1 MNAKTSNLP
10 QRKHPRLKDYAYN
23 ENGSYY
29 VTICTANR
37 KCLLSCVVGRGLAPA
52 AIELSAYGKI
62 AKEQL
67 LLLEKRFVGVKI
79 AAYVIMPNHIHA
91 IITLSD
97 MAAGASPRP
106 TLTDVVCVFKSLTTA
121 ECKKVKNA
129 DKIFQTSFYE
139 HVIRSDTDYAEIYD
153 YIKYNPD
160 RWHEDKLYPR
170 NA

>member
-1 MNAKTSNLP
+1 
-10 QRKHPRLKDYAYN
+10 
-23 ENGSYY
+23 
-29 VTICTANR
+29 
-37 KCLLSCVVGRGLAPA
+37 
-52 AIELSAYGKI
+52 
-62 AKEQL
+62 
-67 LLLEKRFVGVKI
+67 
-79 AAYVIMPNHIHA
+79 MPNHIHA